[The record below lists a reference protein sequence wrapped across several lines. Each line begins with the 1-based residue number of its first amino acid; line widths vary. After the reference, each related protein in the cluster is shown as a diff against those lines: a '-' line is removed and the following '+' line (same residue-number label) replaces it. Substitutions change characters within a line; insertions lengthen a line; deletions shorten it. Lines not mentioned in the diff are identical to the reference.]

1 MTEAIQRRA
10 ARGSAAAPTGN
21 GTPEISGVDASCND
35 DSTVCN
41 SPWSSER
48 GGGGGS
54 LNGTLRSSS
63 THGDGDG
70 SSRMFGGSLPGS
82 GTNADGAKSARVR
95 RGRTPSSNQDK
106 ERKQRGWWQW
116 RSYSPPGTDDRQHPE
131 LIRRSSSDKRAMK
144 VLTQAGVQ
152 GTPPRPTPS
161 VRASTGGGGG
171 LAGTGVP
178 MLTPGSFVGTGRLE
192 SPTEGGVQGRP
203 SDAVVRASG
212 GYLPPRHPLAS
223 LILSPTP
230 SPGRRSGSGKGG
242 DVAAPPASPSAP
254 AAQAAMDA
262 LNGEDNVNG
271 AQAAV
276 HPGGALG
283 APDAAA
289 SAGKRTHS
297 GAVAKGAAEL
307 RAKGPAGGVTPIQ
320 PIVEDTELGDAPTE
334 EEGPVRGGMRDSRR
348 DADSNAKEKVNGGG
362 DDEKPKRPKSI
373 SGFMS
378 GFADWLMPSME
389 KSEKKQTGANGG
401 RSSYDEDQVLV
412 INVYG
417 PNASP
422 RAGGRR
428 NTKSAPATPR
438 GRSSKSAVHRGG
450 GWFYNGDSDY
460 STAEEDNYESDDD
473 AGFWGD
479 VGMNEPASRDL
490 GGGGGTSIL
499 ERLRSLFT

>member
-1 MTEAIQRRA
+1 MTEAIRRRA
-10 ARGSAAAPTGN
+10 ARGSAAAPVGN
-21 GTPEISGVDASCND
+21 STPEISGADASCND

-70 SSRMFGGSLPGS
+70 ASRMFGGSLPGS
-82 GTNADGAKSARVR
+82 NADGAKSARVR
-95 RGRTPSSNQDK
+95 RGRTPSANRDTD
-106 ERKQRGWWQW
+106 RKQRGWWQW
-116 RSYSPPGTDDRQHPE
+116 RSYSPPGTDDRENPE

-171 LAGTGVP
+171 LAATAAPV
-178 MLTPGSFVGTGRLE
+178 LTPGRFVGTGRLE

-203 SDAVVRASG
+203 SDAIVRASG

-223 LILSPTP
+223 LVLSPAP
-230 SPGRRSGSGKGG
+230 SPGRRPGAGKGG
-242 DVAAPPASPSAP
+242 DGAAPPASPPAA
-254 AAQAAMDA
+254 AAQAAMEA
-262 LNGEDNVNG
+262 LKGEDDVNV

-283 APDAAA
+283 TPDVAP
-289 SAGKRTHS
+289 STGTLTHS
-297 GAVAKGAAEL
+297 GAVAKGAVEL
-307 RAKGPAGGVTPIQ
+307 RAKAPIQ
-320 PIVEDTELGDAPTE
+320 PIVEDLELGDAPTE
-334 EEGPVRGGMRDSRR
+334 EEGPLVRAMRDSRKGSDS
-348 DADSNAKEKVNGGG
+348 DAKGKVNGGG
-362 DDEKPKRPKSI
+362 GVANKPKRPKSI

-378 GFADWLMPSME
+378 GFADWLMPSMD
-389 KSEKKQTGANGG
+389 KSEKKLTGANGG
-401 RSSYDEDQVLV
+401 RGSYEEEQVLV

-438 GRSSKSAVHRGG
+438 GRSSKSAVLRGG

-460 STAEEDNYESDDD
+460 STAEEDNYDSDDD

-479 VGMNEPASRDL
+479 VGMKEPAPRNS
-490 GGGGGTSIL
+490 GGGESTGIL